1 VINWLVLTLYTYT
14 VIVRATGGDLQDSFT
29 PTVLFLFFASTL
41 IAFFFFLAAVFGFTM
56 LAKQLVLMF
65 WKGML

>member
-14 VIVRATGGDLQDSFT
+14 VTVRATGRDLQGSFI
-29 PTVLFLFFASTL
+29 PTVLFLFSVGTL
-41 IAFFFFLAAVFGFTM
+41 IVCFFFLVVAFGFTM